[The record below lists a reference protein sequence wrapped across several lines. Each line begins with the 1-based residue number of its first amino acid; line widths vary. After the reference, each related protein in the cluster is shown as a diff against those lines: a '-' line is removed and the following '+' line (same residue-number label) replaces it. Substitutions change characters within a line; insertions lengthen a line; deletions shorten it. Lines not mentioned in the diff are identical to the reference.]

1 MNYIMV
7 IAGLLMLVSGGELLI
22 KGAMSAA
29 DKLKASPFLSGLV
42 IVGFGTSM
50 PELIVSVNAVINN
63 NPSIALGNIIGSNIG
78 NIGLIPKSLEDAG
91 FSKSRK
97 G

>member
-22 KGAMSAA
+22 RGAMSAA
-29 DKLKASPFLSGLV
+29 DKLKVSPFLSGLI

-50 PELIVSVNAVINN
+50 PQ
-63 NPSIALGNIIGSNIG
+63 
-78 NIGLIPKSLEDAG
+78 
-91 FSKSRK
+91 
-97 G
+97 